1 VPAMIY
7 LFWSAETT
15 TAILFTAWS
24 IPVML
29 IDNVLKPLLMRSSV
43 DVPTVIILVGVIGGL
58 LAYGLIGVFLGPV
71 IIALGYEL
79 SRAWVR
85 GEQTALRQTTA

>member
-1 VPAMIY
+1 M
-7 LFWSAETT
+7 TT

-24 IPVML
+24 KPVML

-43 DVPTVIILVGVIGGL
+43 DVPTVIILIGVIGGL

-79 SRAWVR
+79 FRAWVR
-85 GEQTALRQTTA
+85 DEQTVLRQTTA